1 MLFFD
6 SVRHELLFNK
16 LNLLPLNAYIINW
29 YHSFLIMD
37 NNALNAG
44 QCERHL
50 SIQRVSEIKQLS
62 TPALFTVKTSQ
73 AYPPPPLRFY

>member
-50 SIQRVSEIKQLS
+50 SIQRVSE
-62 TPALFTVKTSQ
+62 
-73 AYPPPPLRFY
+73 